1 MLTNDKLINLEK
13 KYFNILSDLLSR
25 SIGQIIAQI
34 YSQNS
39 ITGATV
45 GGVTNVIESAVEN
58 VIEAL
63 IANQLHWNICSLP
76 VSADSCF
83 ECGDAIVHIDAKTVV
98 DTDNDSKNNK
108 VNVEAAQTTYVKGN
122 ILTVSGRNWE
132 PKLNLY
138 ENHNMFG
145 TIPNL
150 TYIVKVVYSNEHL
163 VEKIKLIS
171 LPHGQLE
178 SIFGTDILQAG
189 KSTGVVRTNI
199 RFREEKISGIQDW
212 RIAEIYN
219 RE

>member
-1 MLTNDKLINLEK
+1 MLTESALINLEK
-13 KYFNILSDLLSR
+13 KYFDILSDLLNR

-45 GGVTNVIESAVEN
+45 GGVTNVIEAAVEN

-98 DTDNDSKNNK
+98 DTDNDNRNNK
-108 VNVEAAQTTYVKGN
+108 VNVEAAQTTYVKD
-122 ILTVSGRNWE
+122 IPLTISRKLWE
-132 PKLNLY
+132 PKLKLY
-138 ENHNMFG
+138 ESHTMFG

-150 TYIVKVVYSNEHL
+150 TYIVKVVYSSMHL

-171 LPHGQLE
+171 LPHGQLYTR
-178 SIFGTDILQAG
+178 FGADILQAG
-189 KSTGVVRTNI
+189 KSTGTVRTNI
-199 RFREEKISGIQDW
+199 RFQEEKISAIDSW
-212 RIAEIYN
+212 RVFEIYT
-219 RE
+219 RQ